1 MAKCFAP
8 ARTQRQCLFFDPIE
22 DDLYRCLLVLQYPI
36 VLLIPNLPND
46 EHKRPGQPSSAI
58 TRGRY
63 IPPFRKREVR
73 PIVCAKRME
82 AQPLLSFVP

>member
-1 MAKCFAP
+1 MF
-8 ARTQRQCLFFDPIE
+8 RTGKNPKTCLFFDPIE
-22 DDLYRCLLVLQYPI
+22 DDLYRCLLVLEYPI
-36 VLLIPNLPND
+36 VSLIPNLPND
-46 EHKRPGQPSSAI
+46 EHKKPGQPSSAI

-73 PIVCAKRME
+73 PIVCAKCME